1 RSASAAGNVSFA
13 EVFGDYMVL
22 QQHPAKAAVFG
33 SASGVAKVS
42 LKVAEH
48 GIGYI
53 VEADVKDG
61 QWKALLT
68 PTFKGGD
75 WTITATAG
83 DATVVLKH
91 VAFGDVWYC
100 SGQSNMALPLKYTL
114 SRNQSVEGIKANK
127 FDIRIQGMSGNMN
140 PTQPWMKAAD
150 AISQPAACDE
160 GDCLFF
166 RYSSTCW
173 YFAESLVEKLGKEA
187 SPIGLIHTAWGGS
200 MIEAWLDNKT
210 ISTCKNATLTAGNQ
224 KYHDE
229 RVMPYVGMTLKGWI
243 WYQGENDM
251 HGTHGNSELGYG
263 YGCLMPALV
272 RSWRALWSAA
282 DGTTQPDAPFGFVT
296 LAASGSEG
304 GNSMGAMRWAQTA
317 NYGVA
322 PNPAM
327 PNTFMAQAFD
337 LDDPFSN
344 ITCYR
349 AGCCGDN
356 PKPACWSCLGPNGYC
371 ASLSAANYYMGP
383 IHPRDKKPVGERLA
397 RAGAAVAYGKPGI
410 FTGPTLSGCSVAGN
424 KITVHFNNSLLYS
437 EKVVVQDYQKIKSS
451 RLEVLTNRSLFC
463 LQTSGRKTEQC
474 IDDGTGHATDQGP
487 YDDTQTTW
495 VAVDV
500 TSAGPNSIAVDLT
513 KSGGKAFAIRYAWQ
527 GPVIQVLSCKWCA
540 KEGEVCRCNGE
551 ITYAPELFDGY
562 VYTVPSAENAYKVAS
577 SSTHK
582 CGTDQSGKPYAV
594 DPAPWHVKHCWCTPQ
609 GILDILKAHDAS
621 TLHKKECSEA
631 ANFDFDQPG
640 RRLEEG
646 PQEDDEDEEE
656 DEELIDVEDQEETR
670 PRALLS
676 RQMVDKAP
684 ARSLKGDTRRRR
696 TYSYTPWALVSL
708 QKESFDSLDADEGD
722 KQISCAYEYGVPAAS
737 SAQHQSDGPYSGP
750 VWEVE
755 DLAKSWGNVST
766 RPCWIRMRGEA
777 GERLESCAVAL
788 EKPGSLKDK
797 AKERVSTAWHLL
809 WFALG
814 LAVCCTGLV
823 GVQVVFIMKTL
834 QEQSAPER
842 GAQAQQ
848 EGLMNNMG
856 N

>member
-1 RSASAAGNVSFA
+1 MVTVILQVRMKSAMRVTLPALLATIACRSASATGNVSFA

-22 QQHPAKAAVFG
+22 QQHPAKAALFG

-42 LKVAEH
+42 LKVAQH
-48 GIGYI
+48 GSGYN
-53 VEADVKDG
+53 VEAEVKDG
-61 QWKALLT
+61 RWKALLT

-83 DATVVLKH
+83 DATAVLKH

-114 SRNQSVEGIKANK
+114 SRNQSVETIKANK
-127 FDIRIQGMSGNMN
+127 FDIRIHGMSGNMN

-150 AISQPAACDE
+150 AISQPAACGE

-272 RSWRALWSAA
+272 RSWRALWSAS

-349 AGCCGDN
+349 AGCCGED

-397 RAGAAVAYGKPGI
+397 RAGAVVAYGQPGI

-474 IDDGTGHATDQGP
+474 IDDGAGHATGQGP

-500 TSAGPNSIAVDLT
+500 TSAGPSSITVDLT

-527 GPVIQVLSCKWCA
+527 GDCCDQRDPTGEPCPIASCPLMAEPSGLPANPFLARIEDGHCKCVA
-540 KEGEVCRCNGE
+540 PQKCDENYYGAYG
-551 ITYAPELFDGY
+551 YA
-562 VYTVPSAENAYKVAS
+562 
-577 SSTHK
+577 
-582 CGTDQSGKPYAV
+582 Q
-594 DPAPWHVKHCWCTPQ
+594 
-609 GILDILKAHDAS
+609 ILDAVAKLKGPGNRKLVLQSKID
-621 TLHKKECSEA
+621 EA
-631 ANFDFDQPG
+631 
-640 RRLEEG
+640 
-646 PQEDDEDEEE
+646 
-656 DEELIDVEDQEETR
+656 
-670 PRALLS
+670 
-676 RQMVDKAP
+676 KAGL
-684 ARSLKGDTRRRR
+684 RSLLGEMQE
-696 TYSYTPWALVSL
+696 L
-708 QKESFDSLDADEGD
+708 QADIKDA
-722 KQISCAYEYGVPAAS
+722 QQQV
-737 SAQHQSDGPYSGP
+737 
-750 VWEVE
+750 
-755 DLAKSWGNVST
+755 
-766 RPCWIRMRGEA
+766 
-777 GERLESCAVAL
+777 
-788 EKPGSLKDK
+788 
-797 AKERVSTAWHLL
+797 ERVSGEYQERVFQEPAGMSEAMDVEEVLGK
-809 WFALG
+809 LG
-814 LAVCCTGLV
+814 LELNEDQKENGR
-823 GVQVVFIMKTL
+823 
-834 QEQSAPER
+834 S
-842 GAQAQQ
+842 
-848 EGLMNNMG
+848 
-856 N
+856 